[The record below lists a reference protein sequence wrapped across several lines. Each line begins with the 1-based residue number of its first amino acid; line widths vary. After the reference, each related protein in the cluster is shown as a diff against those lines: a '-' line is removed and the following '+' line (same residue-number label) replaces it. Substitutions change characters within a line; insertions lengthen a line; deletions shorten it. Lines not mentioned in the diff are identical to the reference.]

1 MSADPGVFVGR
12 QRTMEV
18 RGTPQAEEDSLCG
31 EICSTDVLASIKETE
46 CKISFCVCERES

>member
-1 MSADPGVFVGR
+1 
-12 QRTMEV
+12 MEV